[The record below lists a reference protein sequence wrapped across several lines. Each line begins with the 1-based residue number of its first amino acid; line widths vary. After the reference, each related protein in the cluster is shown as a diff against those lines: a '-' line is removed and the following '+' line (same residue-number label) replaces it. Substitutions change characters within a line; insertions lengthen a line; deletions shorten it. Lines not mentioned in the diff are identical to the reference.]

1 MSVER
6 FDIRLGPRS
15 LPLLRLWGVKPGLA
29 YADVGEA
36 PDDGEAPAGE
46 APAGEAPAGELQA
59 RFGRVRFATPLSN
72 VASWRVE
79 GPFIWVKAIGVRRS
93 LRGGDVSFAGAA
105 HGGVRID
112 FREPVRWSIFHVP
125 ALYVGADDLDAFAAA
140 LRLRG
145 IPGEDARRNG

>member
-1 MSVER
+1 MPVER
-6 FDIRLGPRS
+6 FGIRLGPRS

-29 YADVGEA
+29 YVEVGEA
-36 PDDGEAPAGE
+36 PDGEAPAGE
-46 APAGEAPAGELQA
+46 ASDGELQA
-59 RFGRVRFATPLSN
+59 RFGRVRFATPLAN
-72 VASWRVE
+72 VASWRIE

-112 FREPVRWSIFHVP
+112 FREPVRWSIFRVP
-125 ALYVGADDLDAFAAA
+125 ALYIGADNLDAFAAA

-145 IPGEDARRNG
+145 IPGEDARRNR

>member
-36 PDDGEAPAGE
+36 PD
-46 APAGEAPAGELQA
+46 GEAPAGELQA

-145 IPGEDARRNG
+145 IPGEDARRNR

>member
-29 YADVGEA
+29 YVEVGEA
-36 PDDGEAPAGE
+36 PD
-46 APAGEAPAGELQA
+46 GELQA

>member
-36 PDDGEAPAGE
+36 PD
-46 APAGEAPAGELQA
+46 GEAPAGELQA

-72 VASWRVE
+72 VSSWRVE

-145 IPGEDARRNG
+145 IPGEDARRNR

>member
-1 MSVER
+1 MPVER
-6 FDIRLGPRS
+6 FDIRLGQRS

-29 YADVGEA
+29 YAEIGE
-36 PDDGEAPAGE
+36 P
-46 APAGEAPAGELQA
+46 PAGELQA
-59 RFGRVRFATPLSN
+59 RFGRVRFATPLAN
-72 VASWRVE
+72 VASWRIE

-112 FREPVRWSIFHVP
+112 FRDPVRWSRFHVP
-125 ALYVGADDLDAFAAA
+125 ALYIGADNLDAFAAA

-145 IPGEDARRNG
+145 IPGEDARRNR

>member
-1 MSVER
+1 MPVER

-29 YADVGEA
+29 YAEVGEA
-36 PDDGEAPAGE
+36 PG
-46 APAGEAPAGELQA
+46 GELQA
-59 RFGRVRFATPLSN
+59 RFGRVRFATPLAN
-72 VASWRVE
+72 VASWRIE

-112 FREPVRWSIFHVP
+112 FREPVRWSRFRVP
-125 ALYVGADDLDAFAAA
+125 ALYIGADNLDAFAAA

-145 IPGEDARRNG
+145 IPGEDARRNR

>member
-1 MSVER
+1 M
-6 FDIRLGPRS
+6 
-15 LPLLRLWGVKPGLA
+15 PLLRLWGVKSGLA
-29 YADVGEA
+29 YAEVGEA
-36 PDDGEAPAGE
+36 PD
-46 APAGEAPAGELQA
+46 GELQA